1 MKVKMKVKVSLKK
14 KAVKGVAM
22 KLLKMKDQPRAM
34 KILRKKDQVKA
45 MKKVMKSLTR
55 MVKGVARAMKIL
67 MVKEKVKG
75 VAMVI
80 LYRVKWDGKIS
91 ILLTCLTRL
100 AMLKKLLMRMARRL
114 PIGMILKSKKKQVRS
129 VLRSAK
135 LDQLRNYQVEVLV
148 AEKIINPLLMA

>member
-1 MKVKMKVKVSLKK
+1 MILRVTMKVK
-14 KAVKGVAM
+14 
-22 KLLKMKDQPRAM
+22 DQVM
-34 KILRKKDQVKA
+34 KILMRMEKDQAMKSL
-45 MKKVMKSLTR
+45 MKKVKGMARAMKSLTR

-91 ILLTCLTRL
+91 ILLICLTRL

-135 LDQLRNYQVEVLV
+135 LDQLRN
-148 AEKIINPLLMA
+148 